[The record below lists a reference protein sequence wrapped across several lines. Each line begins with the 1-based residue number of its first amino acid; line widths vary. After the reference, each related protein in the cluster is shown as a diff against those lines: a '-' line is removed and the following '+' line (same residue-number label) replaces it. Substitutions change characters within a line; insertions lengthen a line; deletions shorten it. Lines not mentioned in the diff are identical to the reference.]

1 VLEQNDSQA
10 QLDFLDQ
17 ANLFVVALN
26 NERQWYRYHRLFA
39 EVLQHRLRQTAPTL
53 VADLHRRAGHW
64 YEQHG
69 FFTEAVSHALAA
81 SAFEEAARLI
91 EQGAW
96 TLIAGSQM
104 QTLSNWLQAFPETMV
119 LNRPALGLLY
129 AITLMYT
136 NHWETASACLQTIER
151 EISLEENSQEGRSLL
166 GQVLACRSLL
176 PYLSGDLQE
185 YVALSHQALTLLPE
199 TDTAPLTNMLRMQ
212 ALFGAA
218 HTYLV
223 SGDATTTSEH
233 LLSRAIA
240 SAHTSSDNQQM
251 IPRGLTLLA
260 RLQALRGQLHQAA
273 ATYEEVEQ
281 LVKGSE
287 EVQSIVDSST
297 CFFGLGDLLREWN
310 ELEIAE
316 RYLARGMGQIK
327 GLVFIDADKVWLGY
341 AAMARLQQA
350 QGRYKQALTT
360 LDTFIQMTEQRHI
373 APVLVAQCAA
383 LRTQIKLAQNDLP
396 AARHWMATSA
406 LSTNDISSHLFERVY
421 LTLTR
426 VRITEERVRPTHT
439 GLSEV
444 MSLLNRLLAAAEA
457 NERMQS
463 MLEISLLRTQVLEL
477 QGDHTEALAVLGRT
491 LTLAEP
497 EGYIRLFLDEG
508 ASILPLLHKAQQHGL
523 APEYV
528 AKLLMAAG
536 KTRSKASHQQAPQIS
551 PLVEPFTAREIDVLR
566 LVLAGASNREIA
578 RQLTVSGNT
587 VKKHISN
594 IYSKLNVQSRAQ
606 AVAKARMLQLL

>member
-1 VLEQNDSQA
+1 
-10 QLDFLDQ
+10 
-17 ANLFVVALN
+17 
-26 NERQWYRYHRLFA
+26 
-39 EVLQHRLRQTAPTL
+39 
-53 VADLHRRAGHW
+53 
-64 YEQHG
+64 
-69 FFTEAVSHALAA
+69 
-81 SAFEEAARLI
+81 
-91 EQGAW
+91 
-96 TLIAGSQM
+96 
-104 QTLSNWLQAFPETMV
+104 
-119 LNRPALGLLY
+119 
-129 AITLMYT
+129 
-136 NHWETASACLQTIER
+136 
-151 EISLEENSQEGRSLL
+151 
-166 GQVLACRSLL
+166 
-176 PYLSGDLQE
+176 
-185 YVALSHQALTLLPE
+185 
-199 TDTAPLTNMLRMQ
+199 
-212 ALFGAA
+212 
-218 HTYLV
+218 
-223 SGDATTTSEH
+223 
-233 LLSRAIA
+233 
-240 SAHTSSDNQQM
+240 M

-406 LSTNDISSHLFERVY
+406 LSTNDISCHLFERVY

-477 QGDHTEALAVLGRT
+477 QGDHIEALAVLGRT

-606 AVAKARMLQLL
+606 AVAKAQMLQLL